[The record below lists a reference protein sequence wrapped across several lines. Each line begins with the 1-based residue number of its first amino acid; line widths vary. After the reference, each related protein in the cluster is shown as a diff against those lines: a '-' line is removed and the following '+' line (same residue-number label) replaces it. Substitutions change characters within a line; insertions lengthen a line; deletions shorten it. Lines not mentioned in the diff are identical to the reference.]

1 MHGWVTRRQVHP
13 ASLEECTLHSNL
25 RRTIRHPEPH
35 CRHCLTAVPWH
46 HHTGVPSSLPS
57 LRLIPIT
64 HCVFLASIPLTLPLK
79 SSLVMSR
86 HDGGLWQGTK
96 NAGHVS
102 CLDWRMLRRKEL
114 PDKRVQKQDCSR
126 SCAKNR
132 LSSNLRFMHTSE
144 TLQDT
149 SHYNFRRMRK
159 N

>member
-1 MHGWVTRRQVHP
+1 MGHQTTGAPCLTGGVHP
-13 ASLEECTLHSNL
+13 PLEPSENHTASGAPLPPL
-25 RRTIRHPEPH
+25 PH
-35 CRHCLTAVPWH
+35 CRPMASSYWSPLITAIPTPH
-46 HHTGVPSSLPS
+46 SHHTLCLLGIHPTHASSQVQSGDVEARWRP
-57 LRLIPIT
+57 
-64 HCVFLASIPLTLPLK
+64 VA
-79 SSLVMSR
+79 R
-86 HDGGLWQGTK
+86 HK

-149 SHYNFRRMRK
+149 SHFNFTGMRK